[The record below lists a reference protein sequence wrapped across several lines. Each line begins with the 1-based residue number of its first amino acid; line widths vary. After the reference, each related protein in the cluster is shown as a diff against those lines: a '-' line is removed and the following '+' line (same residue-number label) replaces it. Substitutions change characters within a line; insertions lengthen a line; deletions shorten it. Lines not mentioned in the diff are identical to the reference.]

1 MVEPHHQNQLE
12 WQEKGM
18 EYLRYEYP
26 LSPSDIV
33 IDLGSYQGEWAEAIN
48 NRYGCHVVCVEP
60 TPYINRLQSNGR
72 FTIINKAGW
81 LCEGVRRFGGAYYYT
96 SAHEPVHTF
105 GYNDYEC
112 FDLNLLLERY
122 DQIGLLKINIEGD
135 EYPVLNHIMPHMRR
149 IKFLQVQFHIV
160 NQDSESDWMNIVKQ
174 LKTTHDVM
182 WCKKFVWESWKL
194 K

>member
-1 MVEPHHQNQLE
+1 
-12 WQEKGM
+12 M

-26 LSPSDIV
+26 LGSSDIV
-33 IDLGSYQGEWAEAIN
+33 VDLGSYQGEWAEMIN
-48 NRYGCHVVCVEP
+48 NRYGCHVICVEP
-60 TPYINRLQSNGR
+60 TAHINRLQSNGR

-81 LCEGVRRFGGAYYYT
+81 IREEVRRFGGAYYYT
-96 SAHEPVHTF
+96 SAHEPHNTF

-112 FDLNLLLERY
+112 FNINELLDRY

-135 EYPVLNHIMPHMRR
+135 EYPVLNHIMPYIRR

-160 NQDSESDWMNIVKQ
+160 NDNSESDWRSIVSQ
-174 LKTTHDVM
+174 LRQTHECM